1 MFGVPMPVF
10 TSQLLLLIAPPALC
24 QSPSIVST
32 PQGIYHPNTSIPGV
46 EQFLGIR
53 YAEPPVGAL
62 RFAAPAPYASGDAA
76 QHVDATRYGPACL
89 QDAGFEAANGLSED
103 CLTLNIFR
111 PAAAS
116 IAPNTSTSNYT
127 TDDNDEPRPLLP
139 VLVYIY
145 GGANIG
151 GQARHYS
158 AANLVLHSLGLLPP
172 PPPSPVPLNHTTTR
186 APPATPVLTI
196 TLNYRTGALGFLA
209 NTLFARRG
217 LLNAGLKDQRLALQ
231 WVRDHVRAFG
241 GDPARVTV
249 FGQSAGAFDVWMQ
262 VRYEAY
268 HNSAGGERPLF
279 RGAILE
285 SGGPGSLALR
295 GVEPRMGDAF
305 LRGSLEALGCGG
317 VVDAGDEAA
326 LKCLRGVGTAR
337 LMEVWF
343 DARSALYNT
352 LDAFVQLPV
361 GFGVDGEWVGG
372 EDYWDE
378 AAAQIPM
385 IIGDVLNEGSL
396 YGLVPTG
403 LATNETYLTQVVATV
418 LGDAVQDIPRRV
430 NLGRHA
436 SGADALNRTTS
447 VKRATANSSEEE
459 TGAKT
464 WGYRWSQRPPLS
476 TFDEKFYGFPP
487 DVPEANKVRAGVLH
501 AAELGSVFG
510 DVYGWGDAGERDRR
524 LAGLVQSMWIAFA
537 RDLDPNSHGIPDV
550 PHWDN
555 YNPLSAA
562 IFNFED
568 QGPTT
573 PSMVPD
579 DMRLDSY
586 NAYKDAAAKAGLP
599 PLPEIRV

>member
-1 MFGVPMPVF
+1 MFGIPMPVF

-62 RFAAPAPYASGDAA
+62 RFAAPVPYASGDAA
-76 QHVDATRYGPACL
+76 QHIDATRYGPACL

-111 PAAAS
+111 PAS

-127 TDDNDEPRPLLP
+127 TATDDDDGGGGDDTNLLP

-172 PPPSPVPLNHTTTR
+172 PPPPAPVPLNHTTTTR

-268 HNSAGGERPLF
+268 HHNSAGRGALF

-305 LRGSLEALGCGG
+305 LRGSAEALGCTGG
-317 VVDAGDEAA
+317 TDGDAGDEAA
-326 LKCLRGVGTAR
+326 LECLRGVGTAR

-343 DARSALYNT
+343 DARSPLYNT

-385 IIGDVLNEGSL
+385 V
-396 YGLVPTG
+396 
-403 LATNETYLTQVVATV
+403 
-418 LGDAVQDIPRRV
+418 
-430 NLGRHA
+430 
-436 SGADALNRTTS
+436 
-447 VKRATANSSEEE
+447 SSEPV
-459 TGAKT
+459 GAF
-464 WGYRWSQRPPLS
+464 SA
-476 TFDEKFYGFPP
+476 D
-487 DVPEANKVRAGVLH
+487 
-501 AAELGSVFG
+501 VFG
-510 DVYGWGDAGERDRR
+510 RGSSRGG
-524 LAGLVQSMWIAFA
+524 G
-537 RDLDPNSHGIPDV
+537 
-550 PHWDN
+550 
-555 YNPLSAA
+555 
-562 IFNFED
+562 
-568 QGPTT
+568 
-573 PSMVPD
+573 
-579 DMRLDSY
+579 
-586 NAYKDAAAKAGLP
+586 
-599 PLPEIRV
+599 RVRSGG

>member
-1 MFGVPMPVF
+1 MFGIAMPVF
-10 TSQLLLLIAPPALC
+10 TSQLLLLIAPRALC
-24 QSPSIVST
+24 QSPSTVST
-32 PQGIYHPNTSIPGV
+32 PQGIYHPDTSIGGV

-62 RFAAPAPYASGDAA
+62 RFAAPVPYASGDAA

-89 QDAGFEAANGLSED
+89 QDAGFEADNGLSED

-111 PAAAS
+111 PAS
-116 IAPNTSTSNYT
+116 MVPSNTSSATSSNTT
-127 TDDNDEPRPLLP
+127 TDTNANEPPSPLLP

-151 GQARHYS
+151 GQSRHYT
-158 AANLVLHSLGLLPP
+158 AANLVLHSLGALPP
-172 PPPSPVPLNHTTTR
+172 TTPNRTTTTR
-186 APPATPVLTI
+186 AAPATPVLTI

-209 NTLFARRG
+209 NTLFARRN
-217 LLNAGLKDQRLALQ
+217 LLNLGLKDQRLALA

-249 FGQSAGAFDVWMQ
+249 FGQSAGAFDAWMQ
-262 VRYEAY
+262 VR
-268 HNSAGGERPLF
+268 
-279 RGAILE
+279 
-285 SGGPGSLALR
+285 
-295 GVEPRMGDAF
+295 
-305 LRGSLEALGCGG
+305 
-317 VVDAGDEAA
+317 
-326 LKCLRGVGTAR
+326 
-337 LMEVWF
+337 
-343 DARSALYNT
+343 ALYNT

-403 LATNETYLTQVVATV
+403 LATNETYLAQVVAKNLRTTNLALARPVLSTYYNHTAAQNGRGHAADPTAPDSYYVGEAV

-430 NLGRHA
+430 NLARHA
-436 SGADALNRTTS
+436 AGADALNRTTG
-447 VKRATANSSEEE
+447 VKRSAANSSAATQEE

-476 TFDEKFYGFPP
+476 TFDERFYGFPP
-487 DVPEANKVRAGVLH
+487 GVPAANKIRAGVLH

-510 DVYGWGDAGERDRR
+510 DVYGW
-524 LAGLVQSMWIAFA
+524 V
-537 RDLDPNSHGIPDV
+537 PDV

-586 NAYKDAAAKAGLP
+586 NAYRDAAAKAGLP

>member
-1 MFGVPMPVF
+1 MP
-10 TSQLLLLIAPPALC
+10 LLLLIAPPALC

-62 RFAAPAPYASGDAA
+62 RFAAPVPYASGDAA
-76 QHVDATRYGPACL
+76 QHIDATRYGPACL
-89 QDAGFEAANGLSED
+89 QDAGFEADNGLSED

-111 PAAAS
+111 PAS
-116 IAPNTSTSNYT
+116 IAPNNTSTSNYT
-127 TDDNDEPRPLLP
+127 TTTTTTPDDNDEPRPLLP

-172 PPPSPVPLNHTTTR
+172 PPLNHTTTTR

-231 WVRDHVRAFG
+231 WVRDHVQSFG

-268 HNSAGGERPLF
+268 HHNSAGGEQRPLF
-279 RGAILE
+279 RAAILE

-305 LRGSLEALGCGG
+305 LRGSAEALGCTGG
-317 VVDAGDEAA
+317 TDAGDDQAA
-326 LKCLRGVGTAR
+326 LECLRGVGTAR

-343 DARSALYNT
+343 DARSPLYNT

-385 IIGDVLNEGSL
+385 V
-396 YGLVPTG
+396 
-403 LATNETYLTQVVATV
+403 
-418 LGDAVQDIPRRV
+418 
-430 NLGRHA
+430 
-436 SGADALNRTTS
+436 
-447 VKRATANSSEEE
+447 SSEPV
-459 TGAKT
+459 GAF
-464 WGYRWSQRPPLS
+464 SA
-476 TFDEKFYGFPP
+476 D
-487 DVPEANKVRAGVLH
+487 
-501 AAELGSVFG
+501 VFG
-510 DVYGWGDAGERDRR
+510 RGSSRGG
-524 LAGLVQSMWIAFA
+524 G
-537 RDLDPNSHGIPDV
+537 
-550 PHWDN
+550 
-555 YNPLSAA
+555 
-562 IFNFED
+562 
-568 QGPTT
+568 
-573 PSMVPD
+573 
-579 DMRLDSY
+579 
-586 NAYKDAAAKAGLP
+586 
-599 PLPEIRV
+599 RVRSGG

>member
-1 MFGVPMPVF
+1 MFGIPMPVF

-24 QSPSIVST
+24 QSSPSIVST

-116 IAPNTSTSNYT
+116 IAPNTSANYT
-127 TDDNDEPRPLLP
+127 TTTDDDDDDEEEPLLP

-151 GQARHYS
+151 GQSRHYS
-158 AANLVLHSLGLLPP
+158 AANLVLHSLGLLPPP

-186 APPATPVLTI
+186 APPATPVLAI

-262 VRYEAY
+262 V
-268 HNSAGGERPLF
+268 
-279 RGAILE
+279 
-285 SGGPGSLALR
+285 
-295 GVEPRMGDAF
+295 
-305 LRGSLEALGCGG
+305 
-317 VVDAGDEAA
+317 
-326 LKCLRGVGTAR
+326 
-337 LMEVWF
+337 
-343 DARSALYNT
+343 
-352 LDAFVQLPV
+352 
-361 GFGVDGEWVGG
+361 
-372 EDYWDE
+372 
-378 AAAQIPM
+378 
-385 IIGDVLNEGSL
+385 SL

-403 LATNETYLTQVVATV
+403 LATNETYLTQVIAKNLRTTNITLARPVLSTYHNHTASQNGRGHAADPTAPDSYYIGEAV

-447 VKRATANSSEEE
+447 VKRATANSSEE
-459 TGAKT
+459 TGART

-487 DVPEANKVRAGVLH
+487 DVPTANKERAGKRV
-501 AAELGSVFG
+501 
-510 DVYGWGDAGERDRR
+510 
-524 LAGLVQSMWIAFA
+524 
-537 RDLDPNSHGIPDV
+537 PDV

-586 NAYKDAAAKAGLP
+586 PAYRHYLKFRY
-599 PLPEIRV
+599 E